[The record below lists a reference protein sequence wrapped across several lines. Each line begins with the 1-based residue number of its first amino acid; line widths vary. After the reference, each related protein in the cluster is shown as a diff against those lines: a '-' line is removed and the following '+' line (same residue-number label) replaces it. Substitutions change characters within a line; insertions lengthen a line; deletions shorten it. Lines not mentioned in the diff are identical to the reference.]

1 MRLPVTCWTC
11 LSENLRRENL
21 AAKRWVE
28 PERHL
33 LELRDDG
40 AYLWTCSR
48 GHTESFALQNLRHE
62 VLYEAGG
69 VALLCGFHREA
80 ISSMSTALERF
91 YEFAIFVFAEHHGT
105 KPEDVEI
112 TWKEVSRQ
120 SERQLG
126 AFYLL
131 YLTTFGRSFALPREA
146 KVMTELRNEVVH
158 KGKIPTRDEAQT
170 FAKYVFNTVREI
182 SRELDELD
190 ASAVELVRKRR
201 LAMHYEKLEKR
212 RANELSEAK
221 RKGMHLRYGMML
233 KPWVGVHPGKAG
245 DFVWCLEALAY
256 RIKQTGAGTLS
267 EDRPFTRFDPE
278 DD

>member
-1 MRLPVTCWTC
+1 MPQ
-11 LSENLRRENL
+11 
-21 AAKRWVE
+21 
-28 PERHL
+28 
-33 LELRDDG
+33 
-40 AYLWTCSR
+40 
-48 GHTESFALQNLRHE
+48 GH
-62 VLYEAGG
+62 
-69 VALLCGFHREA
+69 
-80 ISSMSTALERF
+80 
-91 YEFAIFVFAEHHGT
+91 
-105 KPEDVEI
+105 
-112 TWKEVSRQ
+112 
-120 SERQLG
+120 
-126 AFYLL
+126 
-131 YLTTFGRSFALPREA
+131 
-146 KVMTELRNEVVH
+146 
-158 KGKIPTRDEAQT
+158 
-170 FAKYVFNTVREI
+170 VFNTVREI